1 MDTTKTYSRSQIV
14 LRLSIA
20 AIFSWFVLSQ
30 FLFAVARPSTST
42 STGANS
48 DAASVSTATREG
60 RLAVFDDAWSTI
72 NQRYYDRRFQGLTN
86 GLTWDAQKT
95 TFRALAAEADSS
107 HELYDVMR
115 RMIASLNDPHTRVFA
130 PEEKFDWWRPRFV
143 TIGVVIREIDGV
155 PTVAQV
161 ERDSPAYRTGIRAGD
176 VIEAVNGESAK
187 AVVNKRLSTYFPS
200 ARPSS
205 RFRAFASMAEGPAD
219 STVEIRWRSKNGR
232 ERTGQFR
239 RYWQQREL
247 GLRVRREKNIA
258 VIEIDAF
265 TKPIAAAFAQA
276 LKEKLDGARGIILD
290 LRGNGGGDA
299 EAMADIASAFLG
311 GGFDLGQFTD
321 RAGTSFAI
329 TTYARSLFLPER
341 IERTKLPLVVL
352 SSERTSS
359 AAEIFIAALRS
370 SRRASVIGTETCGCV
385 LAIRH
390 RHTLP
395 DGGLLDVSEM
405 DYQTATGE
413 RLEKRGVKP
422 DVTIKVE
429 RRDLYSNR
437 DRAMEEAAKVL
448 MVRQTPQGH

>member
-1 MDTTKTYSRSQIV
+1 MDSTKTFRRSQI
-14 LRLSIA
+14 LSRISIA

-30 FLFAVARPSTST
+30 FPFATASSSAFK

-48 DAASVSTATREG
+48 DAVSISTATREG

-95 TFRALAAEADSS
+95 IFRSLAAEADSS

-155 PTVAQV
+155 PTVVQV
-161 ERDSPAYRTGIRAGD
+161 ERDSPAYRAGIRAGD
-176 VIEAVNGESAK
+176 VVEAVNGESAM
-187 AVVNKRLSTYFPS
+187 AAVNKRLNIYFPS
-200 ARPSS
+200 ARASS
-205 RFRAFASMAEGPAD
+205 RFRAFASLAEGPAD
-219 STVEIRWRSKNGR
+219 SNVEIRWRSKNGS
-232 ERTGQFR
+232 EKVGQFR

-247 GLRVRREKNIA
+247 GLRVRRKKDMA

-265 TKPIAAAFAQA
+265 SKPIAAAFAQA
-276 LKEKLDGARGIILD
+276 LREKLEGARGIILD

-341 IERTKLPLVVL
+341 VERIKLPLVVL

-370 SRRASVIGTETCGCV
+370 SQRASVVGAETCGCV

-395 DGGLLDVSEM
+395 DGGLLDVSEL
-405 DYQTATGE
+405 DYQTASGE

-422 DVTIKVE
+422 DVRVLIQ
-429 RRDLYSNR
+429 RSDLYSNR
-437 DRAMEEAAKVL
+437 DRAMDQAVKL
-448 MVRQTPQGH
+448 LRMRQTPQH